1 MAVDGLTKLDR
12 EFIEEYFSNNFNA
25 TAAYRKVF
33 KTKSEYAKRSAWN
46 LMNKPVVKMEIE
58 RIYEEVR
65 EANKVK
71 RENIMTALND
81 LMIES
86 IATKNNNIL
95 LKTIDIINKMNGNY
109 TTQIDATITGNIN
122 LTIPGLEI
130 PDTEEEDKD
139 EDE

>member
-1 MAVDGLTKLDR
+1 MPADGLTKLDR
-12 EFIEEYFSNNFNA
+12 EFIEEYFANSFNA

-33 KTKSEYAKRSAWN
+33 KTKSEWAKRSAWT
-46 LMNKPVVKMEIE
+46 LMNKPVIKMEIE
-58 RIYEEVR
+58 KIYEEIR
-65 EANKVK
+65 EANKIK

-109 TTQIDATITGNIN
+109 TTQIDANITGNIS

-130 PDTEEEDKD
+130 PDTEEDKD
-139 EDE
+139 EDEE

>member
-1 MAVDGLTKLDR
+1 MSTK
-12 EFIEEYFSNNFNA
+12 EKI
-25 TAAYRKVF
+25 
-33 KTKSEYAKRSAWN
+33 
-46 LMNKPVVKMEIE
+46 
-58 RIYEEVR
+58 R
-65 EANKVK
+65 EANKIK

-109 TTQIDATITGNIN
+109 TTQIDATVTGNIS

-130 PDTEEEDKD
+130 PDTEEDKD
-139 EDE
+139 EDEE